1 MSEQEQAVQTE
12 QATQEANTILGS
24 EGSSDNLSNDWKSQ
38 LPDDLAN
45 DPTLQNFKS
54 PADLAKTVVHQQ
66 KQLGSR
72 IPMPKNDEERA
83 ELYSKLG
90 RPDDA
95 GGYEIN
101 IQEGMEGYF
110 GEADLNEFR
119 SVAHQLGLSQEQV
132 SGLIEYQHK
141 AIGNTIENEP
151 SMLRAQADETIAS
164 MKQEWGYD
172 YDKNMRAAKRA
183 MQVYGDDEI
192 MNLINNTSAGNDPA
206 VIRMFAKIG
215 ESITE
220 DMAQNTQNNSLA
232 VSPLD
237 AKAEIES
244 IFANPKH
251 AYFDQSN
258 PEHKSA
264 VARMQQL
271 HEKAYGN

>member
-12 QATQEANTILGS
+12 QATQEASTFLGS

-72 IPMPKNDEERA
+72 IPMPKSDEERS

-90 RPDDA
+90 RPDEA
-95 GGYEIN
+95 GGYEIK
-101 IQEGMEGYF
+101 IQDGMESYF

-119 SVAHQLGLSQEQV
+119 NVAFQLGLSQDQV
-132 SGLIEYQHK
+132 AGLIDYQHK
-141 AIGNTIENEP
+141 AIGNSLENEP
-151 SMLRAQADETIAS
+151 DMLKAQAQETIAS

-172 YDKNMRAAKRA
+172 YDRNMRAANRA
-183 MQVYGDDEI
+183 IAVYGDDEI
-192 MNLINNTSAGNDPA
+192 RNLINNTSAGNDPA
-206 VIRMFAKIG
+206 VIKMFARIG
-215 ESITE
+215 ETITE

-237 AKAEIES
+237 AKEEIAQ
-244 IFANPKH
+244 IYANPKH
-251 AYFDQSN
+251 PYFDASN

-271 HEKAYGN
+271 HEKAYGV

>member
-12 QATQEANTILGS
+12 QATPEANTFLGS

-90 RPDDA
+90 RPDEA
-95 GGYEIN
+95 GAYEIK
-101 IQEGMEGYF
+101 IQDGMESYF

-119 SVAHQLGLSQEQV
+119 NVAFQLGLSQAQV
-132 SGLIEYQHK
+132 SGLIDYQHK
-141 AIGNTIENEP
+141 AIGNSLESEP
-151 SMLRAQADETIAS
+151 DMLKAQAAETIAS

-192 MNLINNTSAGNDPA
+192 MHLVNNTSAGNDPA
-206 VIRMFAKIG
+206 VIRMFARIG
-215 ESITE
+215 ETITE

-237 AKAEIES
+237 AKSEIEAVY
-244 IFANPKH
+244 ANPKH
-251 AYFDQSN
+251 PYFDPKH
-258 PEHKSA
+258 PEHKQA
-264 VARMQQL
+264 VARVQQL
-271 HEKAYGN
+271 HEKAYGV